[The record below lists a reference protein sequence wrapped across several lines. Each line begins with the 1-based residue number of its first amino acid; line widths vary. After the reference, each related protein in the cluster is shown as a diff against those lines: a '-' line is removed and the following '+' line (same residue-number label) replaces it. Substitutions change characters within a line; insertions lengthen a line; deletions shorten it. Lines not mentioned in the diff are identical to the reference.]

1 MSDKGWN
8 DIMKLITEEEIG
20 RINELWK
27 KSKEGELTAEEKEEQ
42 QKLRRLY
49 IDSVKHNLRG
59 HLNNI
64 SIKHEDGSVTK
75 LADKR

>member
-1 MSDKGWN
+1 
-8 DIMKLITEEEIG
+8 MKLITEEEIAH
-20 RINELWK
+20 INELWR
-27 KSKEGELTAEEKEEQ
+27 KSKEAELTEAEKEEQ

-64 SIKHEDGSVTK
+64 SIQHEDGTVTR
-75 LADKR
+75 LSDKQKNN

>member
-1 MSDKGWN
+1 
-8 DIMKLITEEEIG
+8 MKLITEEEIA
-20 RINELWK
+20 RINELWR
-27 KSKEGELTAEEKEEQ
+27 KSKEVELSEEEKEEQ

-64 SIKHEDGSVTK
+64 SIKHEDGSITK
-75 LADKR
+75 LSDRQKKSEE

>member
-1 MSDKGWN
+1 
-8 DIMKLITEEEIG
+8 MKLITEEEIA
-20 RINELWK
+20 RINELWR
-27 KSKEGELTAEEKEEQ
+27 KSKEAELTEAEKEEQ

-64 SIKHEDGSVTK
+64 SIQHEDGTATRLS
-75 LADKR
+75 DKQKNN

>member
-1 MSDKGWN
+1 
-8 DIMKLITEEEIG
+8 MKLITEEEIA
-20 RINELWK
+20 RINELWRM
-27 KSKEGELTAEEKEEQ
+27 SKEAELTEAEKEEQ

-64 SIKHEDGSVTK
+64 SIQHEDGTVTR
-75 LADKR
+75 LSDKQKNN

>member
-1 MSDKGWN
+1 
-8 DIMKLITEEEIG
+8 MKLITEEEIA
-20 RINELWK
+20 RINELWR
-27 KSKEGELTAEEKEEQ
+27 KSKEAELSEEEKEEQ

-64 SIKHEDGSVTK
+64 SI
-75 LADKR
+75 